1 MRYPGC
7 WDRYA
12 AVVDSLFHLGVPWWE
27 LVLRCTAIYL
37 VLLLGLRLFGKREVG
52 QFTLFDLVF
61 VLLVANAV
69 QPAMTGPDSSLAGGL
84 IIIATLLAVNLV
96 VSWLRVNSTF
106 FRRILEAKPTI
117 VARDGKWIAE
127 ELRRQG
133 IDEEDSDAALREHG
147 LMSVSETEL
156 VVLEGDGS
164 LSVVPRDRTG
174 ARRRRRVRFI
184 RH

>member
-1 MRYPGC
+1 M
-7 WDRYA
+7 
-12 AVVDSLFHLGVPWWE
+12 FHLAVPWWE
-27 LVLRCTAIYL
+27 IALRCAAIYL
-37 VLLLGLRLFGKREVG
+37 SLLLGLRLFGKREVG

-84 IIIATLLAVNLV
+84 IIIATLLAVNLG
-96 VSWLRVNSTF
+96 VSWLRVNSSF
-106 FRRILEAKPTI
+106 FRRILEAKPTV

-147 LMSVSETEL
+147 LKSVTEAEL

-164 LSVVPRDRTG
+164 LSVVPKDRG
-174 ARRRRRVRFI
+174 AGRRRRRVRFT